1 MKSVFK
7 LFFLLF
13 FRTLESHKRS
23 LKNRR
28 AFDKISNVS
37 STADRDFS
45 HYWNFAE
52 IEEYIEFLSKTT
64 KLFVKKILIGTSY
77 EGRPIHAL
85 TISLDEI
92 VGNLP
97 ILFIDSGIHARE
109 WAGHMSVLY
118 LLSQLVENYSK
129 NIDLLQ
135 GVDWVVVPVVNPDGY
150 VYTHETVCY
159 AVFSSGYDL
168 MLSNFIVRTAFGAKT
183 VSQ

>member
-1 MKSVFK
+1 MCFSNFS
-7 LFFLLF
+7 LINFC
-13 FRTLESHKRS
+13 RTLESQKKS
-23 LKNRR
+23 LKSPK
-28 AFDKISNVS
+28 AFNKFSNIS
-37 STADRDFS
+37 TAADRDFS
-45 HYWNFAE
+45 HYWKIDE
-52 IEEYIEFLSKTT
+52 IEDYIEFLSKTT
-64 KLFVKKILIGTSY
+64 KLFVKKILIGKSY

-118 LLSQLVENYSK
+118 LLNQLVENYSE
-129 NIDLLQ
+129 NIDLLE

-159 AVFSSGYDL
+159 LIDC
-168 MLSNFIVRTAFGAKT
+168 
-183 VSQ
+183 

>member
-1 MKSVFK
+1 M
-7 LFFLLF
+7 
-13 FRTLESHKRS
+13 ESHKRS

-28 AFDKISNVS
+28 AFNTFSNVTS
-37 STADRDFS
+37 AGERDFS
-45 HYWNFAE
+45 HYWNFDE

-118 LLSQLVENYSK
+118 LLNQLVENYSE
-129 NIDLLQ
+129 NIDLLN

-150 VYTHETVCY
+150 VYTHETVCSLVY
-159 AVFSSGYDL
+159 Y
-168 MLSNFIVRTAFGAKT
+168 
-183 VSQ
+183 

>member
-1 MKSVFK
+1 M
-7 LFFLLF
+7 
-13 FRTLESHKRS
+13 ESHKKS
-23 LKNRR
+23 LKNPK
-28 AFDKISNVS
+28 AFNKFSNVS
-37 STADRDFS
+37 SSAERDFA
-45 HYWNFAE
+45 HYWKFEE

-85 TISLDEI
+85 TISLDDI

-118 LLSQLVENYSK
+118 LLSQLVENYSE
-129 NIDLLQ
+129 NIDLLE

-150 VYTHETVCY
+150 VYTYETVCY
-159 AVFSSGYDL
+159 LCCYVEF
-168 MLSNFIVRTAFGAKT
+168 MI
-183 VSQ
+183 